1 MRRKNALFLNM
12 SKVSRHRFLL
22 MLTLSAATF
31 MSFTTWQPDYETARK
46 TAAARHQL
54 ILLNFSGS
62 DWCGPCIRLKREI
75 FSTDV
80 FSKMADSSL
89 VLFNADFPRAKKHQ
103 LSPGEKEENN
113 LLADKFNP
121 TGIFPLTLLI
131 DENGRI
137 VKRWEGL
144 PDMDST
150 SFTQKVKAI
159 CEAAK

>member
-1 MRRKNALFLNM
+1 
-12 SKVSRHRFLL
+12 
-22 MLTLSAATF
+22 MLTFSAVTF

-62 DWCGPCIRLKREI
+62 DWCGPCLRMKREI
-75 FSTDV
+75 FSTGI

-89 VLFNADFPRAKKHQ
+89 VLLNADFPRAKKNQ
-103 LSPGEKEENN
+103 LNSGQKKQNN

-144 PDMDST
+144 PDMDSI

-159 CEAAK
+159 CEASK